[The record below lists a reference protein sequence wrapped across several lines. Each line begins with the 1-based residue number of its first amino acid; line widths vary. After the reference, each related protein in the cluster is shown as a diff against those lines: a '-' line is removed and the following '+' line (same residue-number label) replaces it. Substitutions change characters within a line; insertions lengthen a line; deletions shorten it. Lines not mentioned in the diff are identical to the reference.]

1 MQHLQPNLRS
11 QEQHLSRTKMAGLLS
26 LLAVLILS
34 LTACQPVR
42 PVSAASASDGAAAQP
57 ATCTLATL
65 KGRYLFAHSGTI
77 LPPAFG
83 VTEPTPGAD
92 AGIHTFNGDGT
103 GSDIV
108 TVRVGSQIFLDNVTV
123 PITYTVNAD
132 CTGDYRVQIDNGPAF
147 NLFIDPKGDTVVMIS
162 TEPPGNY
169 VSGIDQRVSTK

>member
-1 MQHLQPNLRS
+1 MRKAKLPTIAL
-11 QEQHLSRTKMAGLLS
+11 
-26 LLAVLILS
+26 LLASALLF
-34 LTACQPVR
+34 ACQSIR
-42 PVSAASASDGAAAQP
+42 PIDAATGSALTTVTGLAAAKP
-57 ATCTLATL
+57 EACTLATL

-103 GSDIV
+103 GVDIV

-123 PITYTVNAD
+123 PFTYTVNAD
-132 CTGDYRVQIDNGPAF
+132 CTGDYKVQIDNGPAF
-147 NLFIDPKGDTVVMIS
+147 DLFIAPNGDTVVLIS
-162 TEPPGNY
+162 TAPPGNY

>member
-1 MQHLQPNLRS
+1 MRKAKLPII
-11 QEQHLSRTKMAGLLS
+11 ALLPALA
-26 LLAVLILS
+26 LLFA
-34 LTACQPVR
+34 ACQPIR
-42 PVSAASASDGAAAQP
+42 PLSTATASAVTAATGMAAAN
-57 ATCTLATL
+57 AETCTLATL

-103 GSDIV
+103 GADIV

-123 PITYTVNAD
+123 PFTYTVNAD

-162 TEPPGNY
+162 TEPSGNY
-169 VSGIDQRVSTK
+169 VSGIDQRVANK